1 MDATATPAK
10 RATAATAAATP
21 VPVAPGFEGDRK
33 AAELQ
38 KRIDRLES
46 TVAEVDLNANGAFDR
61 ITSLAKLTL
70 NYMKSPDNLRH
81 IGVIADALE
90 QIWWTA
96 EQAQLNQASEV
107 QDVGIEPN
115 NDKRNLEYLR
125 AWAAA

>member
-10 RATAATAAATP
+10 RATTANAVATP
-21 VPVAPGFEGDRK
+21 VPVAPGFEGERI
-33 AAELQ
+33 AAELR
-38 KRIDRLES
+38 KRIDSLES
-46 TVAEVDLNANGAFDR
+46 TVAEIDLNANGAFDR
-61 ITSLAKLTL
+61 ITSLTKLTL

-81 IGVIADALE
+81 IDVIVDALE

-107 QDVGIEPN
+107 QDAGIEPN
-115 NDKRNLEYLR
+115 HDKRNLEYLR